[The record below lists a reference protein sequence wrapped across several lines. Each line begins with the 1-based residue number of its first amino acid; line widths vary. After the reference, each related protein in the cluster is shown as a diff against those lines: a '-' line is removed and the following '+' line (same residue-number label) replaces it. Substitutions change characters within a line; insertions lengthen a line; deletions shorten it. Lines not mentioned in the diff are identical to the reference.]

1 MNEHCPAPEF
11 AKRLSGV
18 PLLLAAAAAG
28 GAVARMKAKP
38 AGAVQPE
45 RQARNLAYNLAM
57 VSLSLAEAKDKLSA
71 VVQDVTSTHEHY
83 TITRNGRPVAVVL
96 PVDDLESLEE
106 TVFWLEREIA
116 RLRAGE
122 PGADGPDISGEEMA
136 AIMDRRRE
144 EAGLA

>member
-1 MNEHCPAPEF
+1 MTA
-11 AKRLSGV
+11 RSGV
-18 PLLLAAAAAG
+18 AAG
-28 GAVARMKAKP
+28 ATSWVVGITGSSHPAQAKSTTVAAP
-38 AGAVQPE
+38 ASTSAAGAS
-45 RQARNLAYNLAM
+45 ATSIL
-57 VSLSLAEAKDKLSA
+57 VSWTAPSSGATPSG
-71 VVQDVTSTHEHY
+71 Y

-122 PGADGPDISGEEMA
+122 PSADGPDISGEEMA
-136 AIMDRRRE
+136 AIMDRRRR

>member
-1 MNEHCPAPEF
+1 MAVRNAPRSPGRPEPEVPA
-11 AKRLSGV
+11 KL
-18 PLLLAAAAAG
+18 
-28 GAVARMKAKP
+28 
-38 AGAVQPE
+38 
-45 RQARNLAYNLAM
+45 RQARNLAYTLAM

-71 VVQDVTSTHEHY
+71 VVNDVTSTHEHY

-122 PGADGPDISGEEMA
+122 SSADGPEISGEEMA
-136 AIMDRRRE
+136 AIMDRRRR

>member
-1 MNEHCPAPEF
+1 MPHGDQDGAASGTAGLCFACGTHRPRPA
-11 AKRLSGV
+11 R
-18 PLLLAAAAAG
+18 
-28 GAVARMKAKP
+28 
-38 AGAVQPE
+38 
-45 RQARNLAYNLAM
+45 RQARNLAYTLAM

-71 VVQDVTSTHEHY
+71 VVNDVTSTHEHY

-122 PGADGPDISGEEMA
+122 PSADGPDVSGDEMA
-136 AIMDRRRE
+136 AIMDRRRR

>member
-1 MNEHCPAPEF
+1 
-11 AKRLSGV
+11 
-18 PLLLAAAAAG
+18 
-28 GAVARMKAKP
+28 
-38 AGAVQPE
+38 
-45 RQARNLAYNLAM
+45 M
-57 VSLSLAEAKDKLSA
+57 VVISLAEAKDKLSA
-71 VVQDVTSTHEHY
+71 VVNDVTSTHEHY

-136 AIMDRRRE
+136 AIMDRRRRE
-144 EAGLA
+144 GGLA